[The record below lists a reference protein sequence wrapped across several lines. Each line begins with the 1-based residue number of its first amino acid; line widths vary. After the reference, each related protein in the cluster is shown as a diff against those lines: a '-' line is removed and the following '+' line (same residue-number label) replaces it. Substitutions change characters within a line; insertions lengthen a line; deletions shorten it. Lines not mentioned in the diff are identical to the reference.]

1 MVIGQEFFI
10 LGFDWARIHFTEN
23 KGMAFGWEFGGEYGK
38 LALSLFRIFAVC
50 FMGYYINRLIKENA
64 HIGLVCSLSL
74 IMAGAIGNILDSAFY
89 GLIFSDSFHKVA
101 ELFPEG
107 GGYAPFLYGRVVDMF
122 FFPLFDGYLPEWLPF
137 KGGDRFIFFR
147 PVFNVADSAISIGVV
162 LIVLFQKR
170 FFLNPEEENTE
181 SIEGTPTVLE
191 KPEQAENE
199 ISQTNN

>member
-1 MVIGQEFFI
+1 MVIGQEFFL

-50 FMGYYINRLIKENA
+50 FMGYYINKLIKEKA
-64 HIGLVCSLSL
+64 HVGLVCSLSL
-74 IMAGAIGNILDSAFY
+74 IMAGAIGNIIDSAFY
-89 GLIFSDSFHKVA
+89 GLIFSDSYHKVA

-162 LIVLFQKR
+162 LIILFQKR
-170 FFLNPEEENTE
+170 FFLLPEEEIATISEDPVKALENPE
-181 SIEGTPTVLE
+181 NSQPEVL
-191 KPEQAENE
+191 
-199 ISQTNN
+199 